1 MSENLDVWNRK
12 VEVETNY
19 HNHSGSA
26 LISESSHN
34 TNGVFVVDLFCGAGG
49 FSVGFEKAGFKSLL
63 GVDLHSPSINTFKT
77 NHKKSGTILGDM
89 REISEGL
96 IKELVGQRNVGLISA
111 GVPCQGFSLCNR
123 KRWEDDKRNFLFK
136 EFARVVKAICPPY
149 VLVEN
154 VSGLVSTKGGE
165 FVKAICAI
173 ITDMGYEVDWRMLNA
188 ANYGVP
194 QIRNRVFFL
203 GAKKGYPIYWPIPTH
218 GKKTP
223 FRTVK
228 NAIGD
233 LPKLENGEEK
243 SEYLLEPECDFQK
256 EMRKNS
262 KNLINHEAPNH
273 PEETVKRI
281 AETLPGKPMYPKFKQ
296 RIRLQWEK
304 PSPTQVSGGIRPQF
318 SFGHPGQPRGL
329 SIRER
334 CRIQSFPD
342 NYEITGGIVQG
353 RVQTGN
359 AVAPLVAQAIGHVIL
374 AGINGTKPKIDY
386 SECETFWP
394 EVFG

>member
-1 MSENLDVWNRK
+1 MSENLDVWNPT
-12 VEVETNY
+12 VEVESNY
-19 HNHSGSA
+19 HNHTGSA

-34 TNGVFVVDLFCGAGG
+34 TSGVFAVDLFCGAGG

-63 GVDLHSPSINTFKT
+63 GVDIHSPSIDTYKT
-77 NHKKSGTILGDM
+77 NHKNSATILGDM
-89 REISEGL
+89 REIPEGL

-136 EFARVVKAICPPY
+136 EFARVVKAISPPY

-165 FVKAICAI
+165 FVKAICEI
-173 ITDMGYEVDWRMLNA
+173 ISDMGYDVDWRMLNA
-188 ANYGVP
+188 ADFGVP

-223 FRTVK
+223 YRTVK

-233 LPKLENGEEK
+233 LPILGNGEEK
-243 SEYLLEPECDFQK
+243 SEYLLDPECDFQK

-262 KNLINHEAPNH
+262 KGLINHEAPNH

-318 SFGHPGQPRGL
+318 SFGHPSQPRGL

-342 NYEITGGIVQG
+342 TYEIKGGIVQG

-359 AVAPLVAQAIGHVIL
+359 AVAPLVAQAIGQVIL